1 MKFYNNISLDFL
13 SEKIPVNT
21 YKSLLSEYQEIDI
34 LERKVMMQD
43 LKLLSRKK
51 KMLAN
56 PTEHI
61 KPLKTFTFYLRP
73 LEPVKYKVKGT
84 VSVTSS

>member
-1 MKFYNNISLDFL
+1 
-13 SEKIPVNT
+13 
-21 YKSLLSEYQEIDI
+21 
-34 LERKVMMQD
+34 
-43 LKLLSRKK
+43 
-51 KMLAN
+51 MLAN

-61 KPLKTFTFYLRP
+61 KPLKTFTFYLIP